1 MTIKP
6 TMTIK
11 RRQFLA
17 ATAAGALAV
26 PLAAPFISKAH
37 AAEFAWKFGHGFPAS
52 HPLHVRA
59 VEAAERIRKETNG
72 KVDIAVFPNSQ
83 LGGDSDLLAQV
94 RSGGIEFFSTGGLIL
109 STLVP
114 VASINGMGFAFK
126 DYDAVWKA
134 MDGQLGGVIRKGFDK
149 AGLHAFERIWDNGF
163 RQITTATKPI
173 TGPADLAAFKI
184 RVPVSPVYVSLF
196 KGLGASPTSINLGE
210 VYAALQTGVV
220 DGQENPLVVAD
231 TAKFYEVQKFCS
243 ITNHVW
249 DGSWIV
255 TNGRSW
261 RGLPED
267 LRQIVSRNLND
278 GAQQQRQDIAGLNEA
293 LQNSLSQKGLTFNKV
308 DPAPFREVLRKSG
321 FYGEWKAK
329 YGEEAWSALESSVGA
344 LT

>member
-1 MTIKP
+1 MLVN
-6 TMTIK
+6 
-11 RRQFLA
+11 RRTFLA
-17 ATAAGALAV
+17 ATAA
-26 PLAAPFISKAH
+26 AATVGPFVSRAR
-37 AAEFAWKFGHGFPAS
+37 AADFSWKFGHGFPAT

-59 VEAAERIRKETNG
+59 VEAAERIKKDSNG
-72 KVDIAVFPNSQ
+72 RVDIAVFPNSQ

-134 MDGQLGGVIRKGFDK
+134 MDGDLGAYVRKGFDK
-149 AGLHAFERIWDNGF
+149 VGLHTFERIWDNGF
-163 RQITTATKPI
+163 RQITTRNKPI
-173 TGPADLAAFKI
+173 NGPEDLGNFKI

-196 KGLGASPTSINLGE
+196 KALGGSPASINLGE
-210 VYAALQTGVV
+210 VYSALQTGVV

-231 TAKFYEVQKFCS
+231 TAKFYEVQKYCS
-243 ITNHVW
+243 LTNHVW

-255 TNGRSW
+255 MNGRAWKS
-261 RGLPED
+261 LPDD
-267 LRQIVSRNLND
+267 LREVVSRGFNESGL
-278 GAQQQRQDIAGLNEA
+278 QQRQDIAGLNSA
-293 LQNSLSQKGLTFNKV
+293 LQASLAQKGLVFNTT
-308 DPAPFREVLRKSG
+308 DPEPFRAALRKSG

-329 YGEEAWSALESSVGA
+329 YGDEAWGVFEKSVGA

>member
-1 MTIKP
+1 ML
-6 TMTIK
+6 IK
-11 RRQFLA
+11 RRSFLA
-17 ATAAGALAV
+17 AGTAAVAMG
-26 PLAAPFISKAH
+26 PFVSRAS
-37 AAEFAWKFGHGFPAS
+37 AAEFSWKFGHGFPAT

-59 VEAAERIRKETNG
+59 LEAAERIKRDTNG

-134 MDGQLGGVIRKGFDK
+134 MDGDLGGYIRKGFEK
-149 AGLHAFERIWDNGF
+149 VGLYAFDRIWDNGF
-163 RQITTATKPI
+163 RQITTRTKPI
-173 TGPADLAAFKI
+173 TGPQDLANFKI

-196 KGLGASPTSINLGE
+196 KALGASPTSINLGE
-210 VYAALQTGVV
+210 VYTALQTGVV

-243 ITNHVW
+243 VTNHVW

-255 TNGRSW
+255 TNGRAW
-261 RGLPED
+261 RSLPDD
-267 LRQIVSRNLND
+267 LRQIVSRGFNEAGLT
-278 GAQQQRQDIAGLNEA
+278 QRQDIAALNAA
-293 LQNSLSQKGLTFNKV
+293 LRESLSQKGLTFNAT
-308 DPAPFREVLRKSG
+308 DPEPFRAALRKVG
-321 FYGEWKAK
+321 FYAEWKAK
-329 YGEEAWSALESSVGA
+329 YGEEAWGVFEKSVGA